1 MLMKPLR
8 WHNFFT
14 MNAWFFGLG
23 FMWNSLH
30 RFIFPAIL
38 PLLVGVSLQASALS
52 ALTTVGLLIAI
63 VAQPIAGAISDRSLS
78 RFGRR
83 RPMMAL
89 WTLVCAV
96 LGALAFALG
105 IAPTY
110 AILFALYCLLQG
122 ASNMAHGPAQGLIPD
137 LVPEKQ
143 HGAAGGIKGFID
155 NFTLIMAGLVTGT
168 LLLGRSP
175 DLLDSAR
182 VALWVIA
189 AVLVIFL
196 VVNLVTTRETPLARE
211 DLPREALRV
220 SVWNSLSIVGNWLL
234 IVRLIFLGG
243 IQIVS
248 NYAQFYFKDV
258 VLAGAADAA
267 QRAPQLMGELL
278 IIVAVA
284 LVLVSA
290 PAGILS
296 DRFGRRAV
304 SAVGA
309 AFAVGA
315 AALLLFIR
323 NRALFALG
331 GFVLTDLMLAGLLL
345 GVGAGIF
352 FAVNWAWATD
362 LVSHDQAARY
372 LGISNLA
379 TAGAGILAALGGPLI
394 DWGNA
399 QAPGLGYTFA
409 FATGTAWLLLTLLL
423 LPRVPERRQS
433 NPRPIRCRALVISR
447 ASESPSLRPSR
458 SLRNTNLWLARFLAR
473 PILRRRSRRRAIPC
487 TIFWAAC
494 RPCGQCLR
502 AH

>member
-89 WTLVCAV
+89 WTLVCAAL

-196 VVNLVTTRETPLARE
+196 VVNLVTTRETPLARA

-220 SVWNSLSIVGNWLL
+220 SVWNSLSIVGNIRETWRDQRAFAWLL

-423 LPRVPERRQS
+423 LPRVPERRDV
-433 NPRPIRCRALVISR
+433 A
-447 ASESPSLRPSR
+447 
-458 SLRNTNLWLARFLAR
+458 TK
-473 PILRRRSRRRAIPC
+473 
-487 TIFWAAC
+487 
-494 RPCGQCLR
+494 
-502 AH
+502 